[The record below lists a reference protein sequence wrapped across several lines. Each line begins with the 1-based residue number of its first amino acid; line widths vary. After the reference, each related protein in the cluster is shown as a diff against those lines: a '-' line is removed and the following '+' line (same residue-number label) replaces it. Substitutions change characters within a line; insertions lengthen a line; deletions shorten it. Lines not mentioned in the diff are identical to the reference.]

1 MSLADFAAA
10 FAYLP
15 PLGNDAANIPPVIE
29 QGMCEAKGE
38 CCLFKRQKCTL
49 RWDAEALQVCLCLFV
64 LFLSICQSACASS
77 LPVPPLI
84 HDLLYSAC
92 GSRLIHNVLDSR
104 SSAVALSLPLFLSH
118 DLLHLYSISYLFYVM
133 IYLCS
138 ISYRRSACNDAEV
151 LQIVWSEGKPTKLT
165 WKDIQHTDLALL
177 NPHKETKLVVVA
189 IYLGK
194 ATMFKVWLISPAP
207 LLSVLHSALHLVCCT
222 LRYTQCAVLD
232 APHSL
237 YCPAVCCTLYAAR
250 PLPRTLS
257 MLHALCQTLRML
269 H

>member
-104 SSAVALSLPLFLSH
+104 SSAVALSLPPFFLMIRSIYIRYH
-118 DLLHLYSISYLFYVM
+118 IYSVM

-138 ISYRRSACNDAEV
+138 ISYRRIACNDAEV
-151 LQIVWSEGKPTKLT
+151 LQIVWSEGKPTKLA

-222 LRYTQCAVLD
+222 HCATLG
-232 APHSL
+232 ALHSAL
-237 YCPAVCCTLYAAR
+237 HSVCCARCAA
-250 PLPRTLS
+250 LTVLS
-257 MLHALCQTLRML
+257 CSLLHFVCGTPSST
-269 H
+269 HT